1 MRRLP
6 CPLALCLLVAPAVHG
21 SDLAKYGGN
30 YVQRD
35 GDVIAIAEW
44 EIDPSA
50 PHVLAF
56 TRFATGRFGVLEPR
70 KENEFSLTAGILGG
84 APVATILFEEKDGR
98 VVALQYRPERA
109 PALKARRAAIRSDE
123 VMIRSGG
130 AEFGGTLHVPPG
142 EGPFPAVVLVPAGR
156 LHRTATATFPNFFL
170 SQGLAVLAYD
180 RRRDTAPFET
190 YAADA
195 VAAVNELRTRKTIDG
210 KRIGLWGH
218 SQGGWISL
226 VSAASSDAVSF
237 VIDHSGMLV
246 PAWQQELYRLSTEAL
261 ADGVDP
267 RDVGAAV
274 SYQTDLM
281 HVAQT
286 GAGWDELIGRLKA
299 AGKAGWIDL
308 VYRPASLEEL
318 QRAWRNDFS
327 FDPRPFAGRVRQP
340 VLALFGGLDRSTP
353 IESAANLVN
362 ARSGR
367 PGLTIR
373 FFPTANHAFLEAVTG
388 GNSEIPGLTRF
399 APGMFEE
406 MRAWLRE
413 NTEPTARKG
422 TGR

>member
-1 MRRLP
+1 
-6 CPLALCLLVAPAVHG
+6 VNG
-21 SDLAKYGGN
+21 SDLAKYGEN

-44 EIDPSA
+44 EIDPGA

-56 TRFATGRFGVLEPR
+56 THFATGRFGVLEPG
-70 KENEFSLTAGILGG
+70 KENEFSLNAGILGG
-84 APVATILFEEKDGR
+84 APVATILFEQKDGR
-98 VVALQYRPERA
+98 VVALQYGPDHA
-109 PALKARRAAIRSDE
+109 PARKARRAAIRSDE
-123 VMIRSGG
+123 VTIRSGG
-130 AEFGGTLHVPPG
+130 AELGGTLHVPPG

-156 LHRTATATFPNFFL
+156 LHRTATATFPHFFL

-195 VAAVNELRTRKTIDG
+195 VAAVNELWTRRTIDG

-246 PAWQQELYRLSTEAL
+246 PAWRQELYRLSAEAL

-274 SYQTDLM
+274 SYQTALM

-286 GAGWDELIGRLKA
+286 GAGWDEPIGRLKA
-299 AGKAGWIDL
+299 AGKAGWVDL

-327 FDPRPFAGRVRQP
+327 FDPRPFAGCVRQP

-362 ARSGR
+362 ARGGR

-388 GNSEIPGLTRF
+388 GNREIPGLTRF

-413 NTEPTARKG
+413 NLENR
-422 TGR
+422 